1 VADQEGGA
9 VRRFRWATPA
19 ASAEEMGRFGEA
31 DVRRRGRDTAR
42 ALERLGLDVD
52 LAPVADVPAV
62 EGSFIAR
69 QRRGFSAVPMRV
81 AKSVTA
87 FSAGLLDGGI
97 APALKHFPG
106 LGLATKTTDRVAV
119 AIDADTAALEPGLV
133 PYRRAIA
140 AGVVPLV
147 MVSNASYAAYGARPA
162 AWSPAVLGL
171 LRGLGFG
178 GATITD
184 ALEALATTQ
193 GVSLAQA
200 AIRAART
207 GVDLLLFVGS
217 ERSTER
223 VYDALLAEARAGRL
237 PRAVLDRSAARIRE
251 LTATYAG

>member
-1 VADQEGGA
+1 
-9 VRRFRWATPA
+9 
-19 ASAEEMGRFGEA
+19 
-31 DVRRRGRDTAR
+31 
-42 ALERLGLDVD
+42 
-52 LAPVADVPAV
+52 
-62 EGSFIAR
+62 
-69 QRRGFSAVPMRV
+69 
-81 AKSVTA
+81 
-87 FSAGLLDGGI
+87 
-97 APALKHFPG
+97 
-106 LGLATKTTDRVAV
+106 
-119 AIDADTAALEPGLV
+119 
-133 PYRRAIA
+133 
-140 AGVVPLV
+140 
-147 MVSNASYAAYGARPA
+147 
-162 AWSPAVLGL
+162 VLGL

-193 GVSLAQA
+193 GVPLVQA